1 MTTLLVVAK
10 EPRPGRVKTRLTP
23 PFTPREAAALAEA
36 ALADTLEV
44 VARTPARRRILV
56 LDGEPGPWLPSG
68 FEVLRQCPG
77 GLDERLAAAFAH
89 CTGPSLLIGMD
100 TPQVTP
106 ELLAVDFADCDAYFG
121 PAEDGGFWALGL
133 AEPDPALLL
142 GVPMSTSRT
151 GAVQRAR
158 LAGLRVRDLPP
169 LRDVDTARDAELV
182 ASAAPGGRFAAELK
196 RLTAA
201 AR

>member
-44 VARTPARRRILV
+44 VARTPARRRVLV

>member
-1 MTTLLVVAK
+1 
-10 EPRPGRVKTRLTP
+10 
-23 PFTPREAAALAEA
+23 
-36 ALADTLEV
+36 
-44 VARTPARRRILV
+44 
-56 LDGEPGPWLPSG
+56 
-68 FEVLRQCPG
+68 
-77 GLDERLAAAFAH
+77 
-89 CTGPSLLIGMD
+89 
-100 TPQVTP
+100 
-106 ELLAVDFADCDAYFG
+106 
-121 PAEDGGFWALGL
+121 
-133 AEPDPALLL
+133 
-142 GVPMSTSRT
+142 MSTSRT